1 MRYIVSVITGKGWS
15 MGGVNN
21 KPLRESQPAPI
32 AHRGAISTRTWL
44 LGTLLLL
51 IAISAIA
58 GIIVAAA
65 SGQTNVALIIALFT
79 GAILSRIAC

>member
-15 MGGVNN
+15 MVGVNN
-21 KPLRESQPAPI
+21 KPLRQSHPAPI

-44 LGTLLLL
+44 MGTLLLL

-65 SGQTNVALIIALFT
+65 SGQTNVALIIALLA
-79 GAILSRIAC
+79 GAFFSRVAC

>member
-1 MRYIVSVITGKGWS
+1 M
-15 MGGVNN
+15 
-21 KPLRESQPAPI
+21 
-32 AHRGAISTRTWL
+32 
-44 LGTLLLL
+44 GTLLLL
-51 IAISAIA
+51 IVISAIA